1 MSLTSTC
8 AKPPPKKSLIVGVA
22 EMVVSNDPNTDL
34 VTYSLGS
41 CIGVAVYDPIKQI
54 GGLLHVMLPDS
65 NLHPAKAALWPSM
78 FVDTGVSRLFHDLYN
93 LGADR
98 DSLVIKAAG
107 GAQFFDT
114 AGVFNIGERNQQA
127 LLELLTRNGFSLQ
140 ASDLGGIASRTLRL
154 ELGTGR
160 VQIQTPGVNI
170 YSL

>member
-1 MSLTSTC
+1 
-8 AKPPPKKSLIVGVA
+8 
-22 EMVVSNDPNTDL
+22 MVVSDDPNTDL

-41 CIGVAVYDPIKQI
+41 CIGITVYDPAKKI

-65 NLHPAKAALWPSM
+65 DMHSAKAAIWPSM
-78 FVDTGVSRLFHDLYN
+78 FVNSGVTGLFHSLYN

-98 DSLVIKAAG
+98 NSLVIKAAG

-127 LLELLTRNGFSLQ
+127 LLELLARNGFSLQ

-154 ELGTGR
+154 ELGTGL
-160 VQIQTPGVNI
+160 VHIQTPGI
-170 YSL
+170 DPYSL